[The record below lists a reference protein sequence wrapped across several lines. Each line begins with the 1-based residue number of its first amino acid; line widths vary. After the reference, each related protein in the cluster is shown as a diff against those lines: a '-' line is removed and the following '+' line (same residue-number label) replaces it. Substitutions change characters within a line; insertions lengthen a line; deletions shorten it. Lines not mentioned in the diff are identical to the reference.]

1 MSLLTGLNKLVA
13 GIAGPLLFEQAKL
26 LRGGSYSINPL
37 TGQTVFTPSTEYVKA
52 IEGDY
57 SAFHRQSLDIPDI
70 NRKLSILGYQVTT
83 PRPGDRV
90 SIRGVIW
97 EIVRVE
103 RDPANA
109 LYECEVKPI
118 GADIAGD
125 PGATTNALTPL
136 PGLLAGIAGP
146 LLFGPAVLYR
156 AQTTSINS
164 SGQASR
170 TDALENISGLEVE
183 YTATHRA
190 QAGIPEGDRSILV
203 LGASLSGAP
212 IPGDRID
219 INGLRF
225 EIVRTQ
231 RDPAR
236 AVYECQARP
245 VGLAVTVRYAT
256 HSGLLPVYGI
266 AATAQLTFFYH
277 VGVRPAF
284 QSVANAAALASASSG
299 SSLPALAGQA
309 IAGAGAL
316 AYLGGVLAPYTGNSA
331 ALAGIA
337 ATHARNLTPL
347 AGVGVASVRV
357 SGVHTGTLAPV
368 AGTGNATAPGEGSN
382 ASHTGAL
389 PAYAGTE
396 IAVAAIAATQAGLR
410 PPFAGT
416 AIAGVLAGA
425 TQARSLPAYA
435 GTGQAGNAASAQSGG
450 ILRAFAG
457 TGVAGGAGT
466 ASHAGFLPTV
476 GGVRTAAAALAA
488 SHAGSLPA
496 VTGTATATLGAAGER
511 SASHAGSLTTY
522 TGTELATAA
531 IAATHTGALTTYS
544 GTEISVN
551 GISATQAQNLPAYAG
566 TATATAPSGGVSF
579 DPWTIHAWDA
589 NEGSTPSG
597 IIADAIGTVPLYAA
611 VGTALK
617 NNWDGEIDDAD
628 ITTLVALP
636 ADISDFINDPTC
648 TITFW
653 ARYNSNSQN
662 FAGLLSHAPFATDS
676 SSAPVGSWY
685 IKREGSS
692 ALGFY
697 HRASGGFQGASVSA
711 SPAPANDTWA
721 MYTVRLGANQW
732 LATLNNDHANAAYL
746 AWSDAP
752 KGALDQVLKFG
763 GYPLSANVNE
773 ISDGVGS
780 SENSNT
786 LTASGGFRG
795 RFGDIRVHNKIL
807 SDAEVNALYAAGRQ
821 SYSNGGAYEPEAEAL
836 FARMTSPPS
845 EWRKGVINTAI
856 VSLKS
861 GGVWDRLSGLYVFKA
876 ADKQS
881 AYLNWTQNQTI
892 TESGTPVTHVAD
904 QYSEGLTTG
913 DTNFLQTPNGIDSK
927 FTETDAHYGVNIEF
941 VRTFQK
947 PVGSFGTFDASI
959 LDDASGGGM
968 RGRMHNG
975 AFYSWGGLD
984 PAHYILSQAGGTL
997 TPYKDGTA
1005 SSSPITQAAPSPNGT
1020 FRLLRGNGFG
1030 SPPNYQ
1036 ISAFHLGQSLTGAQV
1051 TALNN
1056 ALQTYY
1062 AAIDAGPPPAS
1073 VKADSTLIKSDSTT
1087 IKADAT

>member
-118 GADIAGD
+118 GADLAGD
-125 PGATTNALTPL
+125 PGPTTNALTPL
-136 PGLLAGIAGP
+136 PGLLASIAGP

-156 AQTTSINS
+156 AQTTSIDSN
-164 SGQASR
+164 GQAYRS
-170 TDALENISGLEVE
+170 DNLENISGLEVE

-190 QAGIPEGDRSILV
+190 QAGIPETDRSILV

-245 VGLAVTVRYAT
+245 IGLAVTIRYAT
-256 HSGLLPVYGI
+256 HSGALPVYAS

-299 SSLPALAGQA
+299 TSLPALAGQA

-337 ATHARNLTPL
+337 AAHARSLTPL
-347 AGVGVASVRV
+347 AGAGVASVRV

-382 ASHTGAL
+382 ATHTGAL
-389 PAYAGTE
+389 PAYTGTE
-396 IAVAAIAATQAGLR
+396 IAAAAIAATQAGLR
-410 PPFAGT
+410 PAFAGT

-425 TQARSLPAYA
+425 TQARALPAYS
-435 GTGQAGNAASAQSGG
+435 GTGQAKNAASAQSGG

-457 TGVAGGAGT
+457 TGIAGGAGT
-466 ASHAGFLPTV
+466 ATHTGFLPTV
-476 GGVRTAAAALAA
+476 GGVRTAAGALAA

-511 SASHAGSLTTY
+511 SATHAGALPAYTGTEIATNAAAATQAGALVAY
-522 TGTELATAA
+522 TGTELATNA
-531 IAATHTGALTTYS
+531 IAATQAGSLTVY
-544 GTEISVN
+544 G
-551 GISATQAQNLPAYAG
+551 G
-566 TATATAPSGGVSF
+566 TATATNESPGVTF
-579 DPWTIHAWDA
+579 DAWTIHAWDA
-589 NEGSTPSG
+589 DAGSNASG
-597 IIADAIGTVPLYAA
+597 FVPDSVGSAPLYAA
-611 VGTALK
+611 VGTTLK
-617 NNWDGEIDDAD
+617 NSWDGEID
-628 ITTLVALP
+628 TTDNVALVALP
-636 ADISDFINDPTC
+636 ADISGFINDPSC

-653 ARYNSNSQN
+653 AIQRSSSAD
-662 FAGLLSHAPFATDS
+662 FAGLISHAGIDLNDA
-676 SSAPVGSWY
+676 SAPIGSWALN
-685 IKREGSS
+685 ESGSVAFEYS
-692 ALGFY
+692 VRVSGF
-697 HRASGGFQGASVSA
+697 RASGYSSA
-711 SPAPANDTWA
+711 SAPASDVWS
-721 MYTVRLGANQW
+721 MYTVRLGANAW
-732 LATLNNDHANAAYL
+732 KATLNNVHSSAVDISWN
-746 AWSDAP
+746 SSV
-752 KGALDQVLKFG
+752 KGALDNVLKFG
-763 GYPLSANVNE
+763 GYGILANE

-780 SENSNT
+780 SANNNST
-786 LTASGGFRG
+786 SGDGFRG
-795 RFGDIRVHNKIL
+795 RFGDIRIHNKIL
-807 SDAEVNALYAAGRQ
+807 SDAEIDTLYTAGRQ
-821 SYSNGGAYEPEAEAL
+821 SYSPAL
-836 FARMTSPPS
+836 PS
-845 EWRKGVINTAI
+845 I
-856 VSLKS
+856 
-861 GGVWDRLSGLYVFKA
+861 
-876 ADKQS
+876 
-881 AYLNWTQNQTI
+881 
-892 TESGTPVTHVAD
+892 
-904 QYSEGLTTG
+904 
-913 DTNFLQTPNGIDSK
+913 
-927 FTETDAHYGVNIEF
+927 
-941 VRTFQK
+941 
-947 PVGSFGTFDASI
+947 
-959 LDDASGGGM
+959 
-968 RGRMHNG
+968 
-975 AFYSWGGLD
+975 
-984 PAHYILSQAGGTL
+984 
-997 TPYKDGTA
+997 
-1005 SSSPITQAAPSPNGT
+1005 
-1020 FRLLRGNGFG
+1020 
-1030 SPPNYQ
+1030 
-1036 ISAFHLGQSLTGAQV
+1036 
-1051 TALNN
+1051 
-1056 ALQTYY
+1056 
-1062 AAIDAGPPPAS
+1062 
-1073 VKADSTLIKSDSTT
+1073 KADSTLITSDSTT
-1087 IKADAT
+1087 IKADRT